1 MKVQD
6 LRNVIK
12 HLPGRTEI
20 MFMNEFESDSG
31 KVKPGLVY
39 HDLEEDE
46 LVYIG
51 EIQIIEEVDED

>member
-20 MFMNEFESDSG
+20 MFLNEVETEEG
-31 KVKPGLVY
+31 KLKPGLVY

-51 EIQIIEEVDED
+51 EIQIVEEVDED